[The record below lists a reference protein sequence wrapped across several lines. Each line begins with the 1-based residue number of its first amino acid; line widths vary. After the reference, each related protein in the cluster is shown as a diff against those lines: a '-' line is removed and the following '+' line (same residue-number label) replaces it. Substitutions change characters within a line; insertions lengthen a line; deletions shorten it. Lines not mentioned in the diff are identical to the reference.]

1 MASWARRTSDGH
13 RADTRTRI
21 VSCRWSRPLQH
32 RSIGDSADTAA
43 RGAGESSWLL
53 IGPPSAFLGRHW
65 RDGHRLHRF
74 IEDEFQPA
82 DVAAVDAISLWR
94 IAIVADLRLARWAFP
109 GRHRRPPRERIAAT
123 RPLNHARGWSNAL
136 AVSRTR
142 NHVHFAAAVS
152 FWGTLRCPISSQ
164 PAVCRPSEDLQRRGS
179 VSAWG
184 LAFTPSTIGRSS
196 S

>member
-1 MASWARRTSDGH
+1 
-13 RADTRTRI
+13 

-53 IGPPSAFLGRHW
+53 IGPPSAFLGWQW

-74 IEDEFQPA
+74 IDDEFQPA
-82 DVAAVDAISLWR
+82 DVAAVDSISLRR
-94 IAIVADLRLARWAFP
+94 IAIVADLRLARRAFP
-109 GRHRRPPRERIAAT
+109 GWHRPPREGIAAT

-152 FWGTLRCPISSQ
+152 FWGTLRCPIASHRRC
-164 PAVCRPSEDLQRRGS
+164 AGCEDLQRRGGAS
-179 VSAWG
+179 GWG
-184 LAFTPSTIGRSS
+184 LALTPSTIGRSS